1 MLTTVHGFTPK
12 VMLAWGFGTSGNGT
26 LWPVGLVEFV
36 PANIQRETV
45 GVRLGVECTLAGSSG
60 WEGKDRSAHANALTE
75 QCRGVTVGECLQT
88 KWHGGDSG

>member
-12 VMLAWGFGTSGNGT
+12 VMLAWGWGTGGNGT

-45 GVRLGVECTLAGSSG
+45 VWGWGWSALLLAAVA
-60 WEGKDRSAHANALTE
+60 GKGRIGLPMQMH
-75 QCRGVTVGECLQT
+75 
-88 KWHGGDSG
+88 